1 MKKIIILSNILLAS
15 SLVTGTTNDLF
26 LLNNALPAIQ
36 EVVINNNT
44 QENISF
50 TIIKE
55 RNASVAKAEKKAK
68 EDAALK
74 AQQEVVQ
81 NNKENNITSNN
92 VNNVTS
98 NNVNKVTR
106 NNTIT
111 VRGITVVISN
121 SVSDSDYNTF
131 INWIKNMP
139 DVLLQ
144 YVETISVVDYIENYA
159 SVSANAYGVTINNG
173 RDIYI
178 TANNLGSR
186 ISTLYHEAG
195 HSLDLAGGYSYR
207 FSGTSTWKN
216 ICASEWSNEG
226 YYSSTTES
234 FAEAVSRYYLNEL
247 GNKSRSR
254 KAIEQILTTGKLEEE
269 SVFTEINITLYAKD
283 KNVQIVDLPDRKAT
297 TQLGTIKP
305 YESIEAIGVNQN
317 GTYYKVI
324 YNGQVGY
331 VNASNVT
338 TD

>member
-1 MKKIIILSNILLAS
+1 MKKIIILSNIILAGS
-15 SLVTGTTNDLF
+15 FITGTTNDLF

-55 RNASVAKAEKKAK
+55 RNASVAKAEKKAE

-81 NNKENNITSNN
+81 NVNNVTSNKENNITSN
-92 VNNVTS
+92 V
-98 NNVNKVTR
+98 VNKETR

-254 KAIEQILTTGKLEEE
+254 KAIEQILATGKLEEE

>member
-1 MKKIIILSNILLAS
+1 MKKIIILSNIILAGS
-15 SLVTGTTNDLF
+15 FITGTTNDLF

-55 RNASVAKAEKKAK
+55 RNASVAKAEKKAE

-81 NNKENNITSNN
+81 NG
-92 VNNVTS
+92 NNVTS
-98 NNVNKVTR
+98 NIVNKETR
-106 NNTIT
+106 NNVVT
-111 VRGITVVISN
+111 VRGITVVISD

>member
-1 MKKIIILSNILLAS
+1 MKKIIILSNIILAGS
-15 SLVTGTTNDLF
+15 FITGTTNDLF
-26 LLNNALPAIQ
+26 PLNNALPAIQ

-55 RNASVAKAEKKAK
+55 RNASVAKAEKKAE

-81 NNKENNITSNN
+81 NNEENNITSNN

-98 NNVNKVTR
+98 NKETR
-106 NNTIT
+106 NNVVT
-111 VRGITVVISN
+111 VRGITVVISD

-234 FAEAVSRYYLNEL
+234 FAEAISRYYIDGLNKPES
-247 GNKSRSR
+247 K
-254 KAIEQILTTGKLEEE
+254 KAIKQILTTGKLEEG
-269 SVFTEINITLYAKD
+269 SVFTDINITLYAKD

-317 GTYYKVI
+317 GTYYKVV
-324 YNGQVGY
+324 YNGQIGY
-331 VNASNVT
+331 INASGVT

>member
-1 MKKIIILSNILLAS
+1 MKKIIILSNIILAGS
-15 SLVTGTTNDLF
+15 FITGTTNDLF

-55 RNASVAKAEKKAK
+55 RNASVAKAEKKAE

-81 NNKENNITSNN
+81 NG
-92 VNNVTS
+92 NNVTS
-98 NNVNKVTR
+98 NIVNKETR
-106 NNTIT
+106 NNVVT
-111 VRGITVVISN
+111 VRGITVVISD

-283 KNVQIVDLPDRKAT
+283 KNVQIVDLPDKKAT

>member
-1 MKKIIILSNILLAS
+1 MKKIIILSNIILAGS
-15 SLVTGTTNDLF
+15 FITGTTNDLF
-26 LLNNALPAIQ
+26 PLNNALPAIR
-36 EVVINNNT
+36 EIVINDNT

-55 RNASVAKAEKKAK
+55 KNASVAKAEKKA
-68 EDAALK
+68 EENAALK
-74 AQQEVVQ
+74 AQQEDVQ
-81 NNKENNITSNN
+81 NG
-92 VNNVTS
+92 NNVTS
-98 NNVNKVTR
+98 NIVNKETR
-106 NNTIT
+106 NNVVT
-111 VRGITVVISN
+111 VRGITVVISD

-144 YVETISVVDYIENYA
+144 YVETINVVDHIENYA

-178 TANNLGSR
+178 TAKNLGNR
-186 ISTLYHEAG
+186 KDTLYHEAG

-234 FAEAVSRYYLNEL
+234 FAEAISRYYIDGLNKPES
-247 GNKSRSR
+247 K
-254 KAIEQILTTGKLEEE
+254 KAIKQILTTGKLEEG
-269 SVFTEINITLYAKD
+269 SVFTDINITLYAKD

-317 GTYYKVI
+317 GTYYKVV
-324 YNGQVGY
+324 YNGQIGY
-331 VNASNVT
+331 INASGVT
-338 TD
+338 TE